1 MIGRIGYGESCQGM
15 LNYVFGKEGMRILG
29 YGNMYSQDIS
39 QKFFVSVLHFQ
50 GQRNATKNRY
60 AHITLN
66 LPLGEHLDDKTFQEV
81 SREYMDQIGYGEQPF
96 VMVRHTDTGH
106 EHVHIITTNVD
117 DDGKVLGI
125 FNSYRRNVATQRY
138 LEKMFGLS
146 PSPRTKQ
153 QRELPIHR
161 LPELQ
166 FGMDPAQGTKYY
178 LQDVLNGILQK
189 HKVRSF
195 RELAKLVKPYHIE
208 IRQTKNISGRIG
220 VAYGLDNQ
228 KGYRT
233 RFINGSTVHQS
244 LSGPKLQKVFEANSK
259 SKLLPMHRKRLLKQI
274 GTTYGFFKNIRPHGL
289 PEVLK
294 EYQDID
300 IKLDRKEDTITGYFI
315 YDKSGYVFTERE
327 LGQNMRMDKRPEI
340 FGNGIEDTEI
350 DTSSKQFGIE
360 IQKLIKEAFQTS
372 HLKSDKRNG
381 LLSESIMTKS
391 LIDILPY
398 IKTSN
403 RHIFLER
410 YLPSNQKELLREAL
424 EHEFLTVRDRLFQL
438 ETKKEIET
446 LEDKFNLIGKVLEK
460 GIFDVGME
468 KGSVRLLFQALGVKY
483 HDNQLSFTN
492 SNRHTVAVHLGNFPF
507 PKAMEVYVS
516 IGFVRQNHSVLELL
530 TAQNSDSSTKLT
542 ASAIFLPMVFPKLYQ
557 AMAPIYR
564 QQYESA
570 ALGSYLKYAERMHTP
585 YEKSPKDYI
594 AFFNAKGFYFTRTE
608 NGLEVKSIYTDN
620 GTSCTLSKKTG
631 LYLNSIPDVTKILE
645 EQHIVINGLVKDG
658 RNDLKN
664 LWAGHLMERERYDK
678 VSFML
683 TEEKV
688 YPNLHPEMVQHYMDS
703 GLRKSLDE
711 AIKRQFNIQQNRLLR
726 KGVYAI
732 SSLLGNKGKGQ
743 KEIYNGFKDEMTD
756 YSKFKGNS
764 LLL

>member
-15 LNYVFGKEGMRILG
+15 LNYVFGKEGMHILG

-39 QKFFVSVLHFQ
+39 QKFFGRVLHFQ

-66 LPLGEHLDDKTFQEV
+66 LPLGEHLDDNTFQAV
-81 SREYMDQIGYGEQPF
+81 SREYMEQMGYGEQPF
-96 VMVRHTDTGH
+96 VMVRHNDTGH

-138 LEKMFGLS
+138 LEKRFGLS

-153 QRELPIHR
+153 QRELPIYR

-166 FGMDPAQGTKYY
+166 FDMDPAQGTKFY

-195 RELAKLVKPYHIE
+195 GELAKLVKPYHIQL
-208 IRQTKNISGRIG
+208 RQIKNISGRIG

-233 RFINGSTVHQS
+233 RFINGSTVHRS

-274 GTTYGFFKNIRPHGL
+274 ETTYGLFKSIRPQGL

-294 EYQDID
+294 EYQDIE
-300 IKLDRKEDTITGYFI
+300 IKLDRRGDVIMGYTI
-315 YDKSGYVFTERE
+315 YDRSGYLFTERE

-340 FGNGIEDTEI
+340 FGNGSENTEI
-350 DTSSKQFGIE
+350 DTNSKQFGIE

-372 HLKSDKRNG
+372 HLKSPKRNG
-381 LLSESIMTKS
+381 LFSENIMTKN
-391 LIDILPY
+391 LMDILPF
-398 IKTSN
+398 IKDSKI
-403 RHIFLER
+403 HIFFER
-410 YLPSNQKELLREAL
+410 YLSGNQKKLLPEILKRE
-424 EHEFLTVRDRLFQL
+424 FPTVKERIYQL
-438 ETKKEIET
+438 ETKKEIES
-446 LEDKFNLIGKVLEK
+446 LKGKFNLIGNVLEK

-492 SNRHTVAVHLGNFPF
+492 SNRHTVPVRLGNLPF
-507 PKAMEVYVS
+507 PKAMEEYVS
-516 IGFVRQNHSVLELL
+516 SGFVRQNHSVLEMM
-530 TAQNSDSSTKLT
+530 TARKSDNSTKLS
-542 ASAIFLPMVFPKLYQ
+542 ASAIFLPMVFSKLYE

-564 QQYESA
+564 RRYGSA
-570 ALGSYLKYAERMHTP
+570 ALGSYLKYAERMHAP

-594 AFFNAKGFYFTRTE
+594 AFFNAKGFYFTRME

-620 GTSCTLSKKTG
+620 GTSCPVPKWTG
-631 LYLNSIPDVTKILE
+631 LYLSSIPDVTKILK
-645 EQHIVINGLVKDG
+645 EQHTVINGLVIDGKD
-658 RNDLKN
+658 NLKN
-664 LWAGHLMERERYDK
+664 LWAGYLMEREMYDR
-678 VSFML
+678 VAFML

-688 YPNLHPEMVQHYMDS
+688 YPNLHPEMVQYHMDN

-711 AIKRQFNIQQNRLLR
+711 AIKRQSNIQQNRLLR

-732 SSLLGNKGKGQ
+732 SSLLGNRGKGQ
-743 KEIYNGFKDEMTD
+743 EEVYNGFRDELTD
-756 YSKFKGNS
+756 WSKYKGRGFS
-764 LLL
+764 M